1 MTIPIKSWVI
11 HQNRESTPNEK
22 HQEKEVHE
30 MGQSKPGREA
40 MRNGSV
46 FQIDWRQE
54 GLCWKPGD
62 QILPP
67 GKRHWNE
74 GNNGKSE
81 DEPGIDPDPKTAI
94 RWTVD
99 RLMDLV
105 ECLHEGLG
113 SGANQV
119 ALIGRDSARLAEG
132 FFGVLG
138 KGSAG

>member
-1 MTIPIKSWVI
+1 M
-11 HQNRESTPNEK
+11 
-22 HQEKEVHE
+22 
-30 MGQSKPGREA
+30 
-40 MRNGSV
+40 

-67 GKRHWNE
+67 GKGHWNE
-74 GNNGKSE
+74 SDNGKSK
-81 DEPGIDPDPKTAI
+81 DEPGINPDPKPAI
-94 RWTVD
+94 RWIVD

-105 ECLHEGLG
+105 ERLHEGCR

-119 ALIGRDSARLAEG
+119 ALIGRDPARLAEG
-132 FFGVLG
+132 FFGMLG